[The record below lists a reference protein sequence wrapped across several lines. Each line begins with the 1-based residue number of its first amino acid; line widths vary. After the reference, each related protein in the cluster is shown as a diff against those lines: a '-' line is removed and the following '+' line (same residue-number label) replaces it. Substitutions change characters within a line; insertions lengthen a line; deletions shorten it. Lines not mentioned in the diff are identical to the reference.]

1 MAIRITN
8 PADDTEKLLEQV
20 LLPMTQD
27 PSVRVAFLCESGMG
41 EAVLQRLRVMI
52 SRKRAKLLNRG
63 KAPKK
68 FRLRSTVHTETYEGK
83 RFDCVVCWKQIT
95 DVHVMS
101 EQLEG
106 ILAHG

>member
-1 MAIRITN
+1 MAIRITT
-8 PADDTEKLLEQV
+8 PAADTEKLLEQI
-20 LLPMTQD
+20 LLPMQED
-27 PSVRVAFLCESGMG
+27 PSVRVAFLCDSGMG

-52 SRKRAKLLNRG
+52 SRKRAKLTMKG
-63 KAPKK
+63 KSPKK
-68 FRLRSTVHTETYEGK
+68 FRLRSTVHTETHAGK